1 MARTSKNIEFIK
13 DKVGKL
19 FIKANSIVCDDNVS
33 LEDKIQW
40 KEVGYVAGGSKYIN
54 VADCSKWNECLIALG
69 VNGLDNTNRRA
80 LNTTLIPKDLFAT
93 GYEDFAN
100 EGRHLVLYN
109 GVYGGGL
116 SFISNTQLHVY
127 AWGNSLVRIYY
138 R

>member
-54 VADCSKWNECLIALG
+54 SHI
-69 VNGLDNTNRRA
+69 R
-80 LNTTLIPKDLFAT
+80 
-93 GYEDFAN
+93 
-100 EGRHLVLYN
+100 
-109 GVYGGGL
+109 
-116 SFISNTQLHVY
+116 
-127 AWGNSLVRIYY
+127 
-138 R
+138 